1 MSKIVWD
8 GTGNRLYETGVKNC
22 VLYVQNTEG
31 AYPEGVAWNG
41 ITGITETPSGGEAT
55 SLYADDIKYL
65 DLMSAEEFS
74 CTIEAYTYPE
84 EFSQCDGSASL
95 ATGVRIGQ
103 QTRKSFGL
111 CYRTT
116 LGNDV
121 DGDAHGYLLRLVYGL
136 KAQPSERGYS
146 TINDSPEAITMSWEA
161 KSTPVSVDG
170 FKPTSIITIDSTKV
184 NPGAL
189 ANLEKMLF
197 GSDETPESKASLPLP
212 NKVKEVMTASV

>member
-22 VLYVQNTEG
+22 VLYVQDTEG
-31 AYPEGVAWNG
+31 AYPDGVAWNG

-95 ATGVRIGQ
+95 ATGVKIGQ

-121 DGDAHGYLLRLVYGL
+121 DGDAHGYLLHLVYGL

-184 NPGAL
+184 NPTAL

>member
-95 ATGVRIGQ
+95 TAGVRIGQ

-121 DGDAHGYLLRLVYGL
+121 DGDAHGYLLHLVYGL

-170 FKPTSIITIDSTKV
+170 FKPTSVITIDSTKAS
-184 NPGAL
+184 PEAL

>member
-31 AYPEGVAWNG
+31 AYPDGVAWNG

-95 ATGVRIGQ
+95 TAGVRIGQ

-121 DGDAHGYLLRLVYGL
+121 DGDAHGYLLHLVYGL

-184 NPGAL
+184 NPEAL

>member
-121 DGDAHGYLLRLVYGL
+121 DGDAHGYLLHLVYGL

-184 NPGAL
+184 NPTAL

>member
-41 ITGITETPSGGEAT
+41 ITGITESPSGGEAT

-121 DGDAHGYLLRLVYGL
+121 DGDTHGYLLHLVYGL

-184 NPGAL
+184 NPEAL

>member
-121 DGDAHGYLLRLVYGL
+121 DGDAHGYLLHLVYGL

-184 NPGAL
+184 NPEAL

>member
-41 ITGITETPSGGEAT
+41 ITGITETPSRGEAT

-95 ATGVRIGQ
+95 TAGVRIGQ

-121 DGDAHGYLLRLVYGL
+121 DGDAHGYLLHLVYGL

-184 NPGAL
+184 NPEAL

-212 NKVKEVMTASV
+212 NKVKEVMTASI

>member
-121 DGDAHGYLLRLVYGL
+121 DGDAHGYLLHLVYGL

-184 NPGAL
+184 KPEAL

>member
-31 AYPEGVAWNG
+31 AYPDGVAWNG

-121 DGDAHGYLLRLVYGL
+121 DGDAHGYLLHLVYGL

-184 NPGAL
+184 NPEAL